1 MKIFY
6 TSILFLFISI
16 LTQAQDTKVRYGIK
30 GGANLSTIT
39 GREIFDKNNPRISFH
54 AGGVIE
60 IPLSEVFSLQPE
72 LLYSQQG
79 SRFVQ
84 TIELRDGANEE
95 PVLLDINYDFNLN
108 YITVPLLA
116 KYYVSERFNFNLG
129 PQIAY
134 LLTAKEKNNFPT
146 QTQGESETQND
157 IKDGYK
163 DLDFSVKIGAEY
175 YFKSDI
181 FLGVSYG
188 LSLTKINKFENTIE
202 DNAQRNSVFQLS
214 IGYKF

>member
-6 TSILFLFISI
+6 TSILFLFISV
-16 LTQAQDTKVRYGIK
+16 LTQAQDAKAKYGIK
-30 GGANLSTIT
+30 GGVNLSTIT

-54 AGGVIE
+54 VGGFVE

-79 SRFVQ
+79 SRFIQ
-84 TIELRDGANEE
+84 TIEFRGGANEA
-95 PVLLDINYDFNLN
+95 PVFLDINYDLNLN

-116 KYYVSERFNFNLG
+116 KYYISERFNFNLG

-134 LLTAKEKNNFPT
+134 LLTAKQKSNFLA
-146 QTQGESETQND
+146 QTQGESETQSD

-175 YFKSDI
+175 CFKSEI
-181 FLGVSYG
+181 FLEVSYG
-188 LSLTKINKFENTIE
+188 LSLVKINEFENIIE
-202 DNAQRNSVFQLS
+202 NNAQRNSVFQLS